1 MAKKIIG
8 IIILVLITVSGLY
21 FYKIKNQNIPSETM
35 IQEEQD
41 PRIEEFVSKNPAIL
55 NKVEIKEIKNCDEE
69 SRKYACITLKNI
81 SDSDL
86 NYVMVVID
94 LIDKSGNA
102 LNDSGDTLK
111 TFKPMTEHT
120 FKVPASNDKAD
131 RWILSNISAE

>member
-8 IIILVLITVSGLY
+8 IIILVFIAVSGLY

-35 IQEEQD
+35 IQEEQE

-69 SRKYACITLKNI
+69 SRKYACITLKNT
-81 SDSDL
+81 SDKDL
-86 NYVMVVID
+86 NNVMVVID
-94 LIDKSGNA
+94 LIDKSGNV

-111 TFKPMTEHT
+111 TFNSMTEHT
-120 FKVPASNDKAD
+120 FKIPASNDNAV
-131 RWILSNISAE
+131 RWILSNIDAE